1 MDYFRAFLCLG
12 LFGFLGYAV
21 IFDILPAQGGSSKT
35 RALKSM
41 LNGATDQYGVMPIGL
56 GLIALGVALAA
67 FFVLRHR
74 RLAQYE

>member
-1 MDYFRAFLCLG
+1 
-12 LFGFLGYAV
+12 
-21 IFDILPAQGGSSKT
+21 
-35 RALKSM
+35 M